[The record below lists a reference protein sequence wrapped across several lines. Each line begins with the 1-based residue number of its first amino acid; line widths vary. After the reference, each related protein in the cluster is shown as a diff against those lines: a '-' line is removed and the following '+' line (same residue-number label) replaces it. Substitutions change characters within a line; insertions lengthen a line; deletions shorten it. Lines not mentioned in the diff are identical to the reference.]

1 MITRTASFIRAHRWG
16 AFVVATYLALGVVFS
31 VVNPIHEA
39 TDELRHYRY
48 VRYIADYGRLP
59 VQSAG
64 EGNAQAHHPPLYYA
78 TAALASFWVH
88 PADPLGDPLS
98 NPQWGFRNWEVGTD
112 NKNLYL
118 HGPDEAWPYRDEA
131 LAAHLARWVTLLW
144 GAGAVAL
151 TYALGRVLLPEQEPV
166 AVTAA
171 MLVAL
176 NPMFLYLGA
185 AVNNDVPAAL
195 IGAAITYVALIAV
208 RDGLTMRRII
218 ALGVLYGLASL
229 VKFNL
234 VAMLG
239 VIEGGLFLGL
249 LAPLGGGGPQNGHPS
264 RWRAF
269 LRANVI
275 ILGLTL
281 LISGWWYVRNTI
293 LYGEP
298 TGFLRLTEIWGVRDP
313 RAGVRLAGREL
324 RYAWTSLW
332 GRFGYGQI
340 PLPDSLYIAVAVLC
354 GLGLLGLIAYLVRE
368 RRALSPARWGMF
380 GLLMMA
386 VLVNFAVLYAYITI
400 SPAGAMGRFFF
411 PGLPAFAT
419 LIAVGLIA
427 LWPEKLQPFVA
438 GAVGLAMLAF
448 VLVALIGYLAPAYA
462 LPEQIT
468 PPDDPLNIP
477 VGDVARILAY
487 EVTPQTIRRG
497 DEISVTVTW
506 EVLQPTPAPYMVFIH
521 VFDQQGVM
529 IAQRDTY
536 TGLGNYPSN
545 WWRPGHIFTETY
557 RLIIPETTYEPNR
570 LDVRLGL
577 YHPDLGRLPIEAPD
591 VQDSALLL
599 AQVLVE
605 EEPDSEYPNQMF
617 VNWDNRFALVGYY
630 VDPRVVRPGERVFVT
645 LYWQALDPPPD
656 EDYKVF
662 LHVVQDWNKWAGLDG
677 APVSPDTRTRE
688 WVPGEVYR
696 DERRIP
702 LPEDIPPGLYQL
714 ELGWFSDATGERL
727 NIIAEDG
734 HIVDNWMPLNT
745 IRVIPPGENE

>member
-1 MITRTASFIRAHRWG
+1 MITRTASFIRTHRWG

-195 IGAAITYVALIAV
+195 IGAAITYVALIIV

-239 VIEGGLFLGL
+239 VIEAGLFLGL
-249 LAPLGGGGPQNGHPS
+249 LVPSGGGGPENGHPS

-368 RRALSPARWGMF
+368 RCALSPARWGMF

-427 LWPEKLQPFVA
+427 LWPERLQPFVA
-438 GAVGLAMLAF
+438 
-448 VLVALIGYLAPAYA
+448 
-462 LPEQIT
+462 
-468 PPDDPLNIP
+468 
-477 VGDVARILAY
+477 
-487 EVTPQTIRRG
+487 
-497 DEISVTVTW
+497 
-506 EVLQPTPAPYMVFIH
+506 
-521 VFDQQGVM
+521 
-529 IAQRDTY
+529 
-536 TGLGNYPSN
+536 
-545 WWRPGHIFTETY
+545 
-557 RLIIPETTYEPNR
+557 
-570 LDVRLGL
+570 
-577 YHPDLGRLPIEAPD
+577 
-591 VQDSALLL
+591 
-599 AQVLVE
+599 
-605 EEPDSEYPNQMF
+605 
-617 VNWDNRFALVGYY
+617 
-630 VDPRVVRPGERVFVT
+630 
-645 LYWQALDPPPD
+645 
-656 EDYKVF
+656 
-662 LHVVQDWNKWAGLDG
+662 
-677 APVSPDTRTRE
+677 
-688 WVPGEVYR
+688 
-696 DERRIP
+696 
-702 LPEDIPPGLYQL
+702 
-714 ELGWFSDATGERL
+714 
-727 NIIAEDG
+727 
-734 HIVDNWMPLNT
+734 
-745 IRVIPPGENE
+745 